1 MKSIRVELALV
12 FLLLGMV
19 AAMGYPSFDRVREY
33 YVNKSLVVQ
42 PVYKDLEIAIKEVR
56 KVGAKAPFRLPFTV
70 DGEVFT
76 YELVE
81 QDGKVLEYLHQ
92 GTTRFLV
99 TTAK

>member
-56 KVGAKAPFRLPFTV
+56 KGGAKAPFRLPFTV
-70 DGEVFT
+70 DGEVYT

-81 QDGKVLEYLHQ
+81 QNGKVLEYLHQ